1 MNCYE
6 GLPGVLTTTI
16 EAVNYIE
23 ELKIDNLGVQP
34 DNYHMNVGEASIPQ
48 AVRTAGRYIKHYHFN
63 ETNHMA
69 HGTGHANFR
78 DIIVRILKEIGY
90 DAYLCFYLPQ
100 TSQQIFQSTP
110 GIGTYGDSATKTSD
124 RGGEEKRFSIT
135 CLNPFV
141 YYRKLNG
148 RLNWSG
154 NGTNW
159 TRRGTE
165 VRPKI
170 WLSIGDWIPG
180 IGDENPSGMR
190 VRLSLLGSPGLAPGS
205 LVCRH
210 RAIRNWLFDKS

>member
-48 AVRTAGRYIKHYHFN
+48 AVRTAGRHIKHYHFN

-78 DIIVRILKEIGY
+78 DIVRILKEIGY
-90 DAYLCFYLPQ
+90 EAYLCFYLPQ

-124 RGGEEKRFSIT
+124 RGGEEK
-135 CLNPFV
+135 
-141 YYRKLNG
+141 
-148 RLNWSG
+148 
-154 NGTNW
+154 
-159 TRRGTE
+159 
-165 VRPKI
+165 
-170 WLSIGDWIPG
+170 
-180 IGDENPSGMR
+180 
-190 VRLSLLGSPGLAPGS
+190 SLLDYLSQP
-205 LVCRH
+205 
-210 RAIRNWLFDKS
+210 IRLLQEIERTVELERELYELDSTRY